1 MVAVFAGEPPVRQR
15 TATSNAQLG
24 RESVQIIAAYIFVV
38 LVWSTTPLAI
48 HFSNSSLTFVA
59 AITLRMALAFICCYA
74 LLRLLGE
81 RLIQQRS
88 DWLLYCAS
96 ALGLFPNMLLV
107 YWAAQ
112 YIPSG
117 LMSVIM
123 GIYPFFVGV
132 FSTLILKEKAF
143 TPARVIAL
151 VLAVVGLVVIHVEQV
166 AVGRDALLGVLAMIV
181 VCVIWGLSSVVVKK
195 LGAEVGALRQGT
207 GSIFV
212 ALPFFMASWW
222 LMDGALP
229 TAVDQK
235 SLLGVAYLV
244 IIGSVIS
251 HTLWFF
257 VLRKCSVTSV
267 AMIPLMTPVL
277 AITWGTLFA
286 GELLSANTI
295 AGALVILFA
304 LSVYQ
309 GVFTRIWHWLLS
321 LFGGCVAWL
330 STSPVKVKGGAR
342 HTSGSDTI

>member
-1 MVAVFAGEPPVRQR
+1 MKVA
-15 TATSNAQLG
+15 
-24 RESVQIIAAYIFVV
+24 IAYSFVV

-48 HFSNSSLTFVA
+48 HFSNSSLTFVT
-59 AITLRMALAFICCYA
+59 AITLRMVFAFACCYV
-74 LLRLLGE
+74 LLRACGE
-81 RLIQQRS
+81 RLIEQRS

-132 FSTLILKEKAF
+132 FSALILKEKAF
-143 TPARVIAL
+143 TPARAIAL
-151 VLAVVGLVVIHVEQV
+151 VLAVIGLVVIHVEQM
-166 AVGRDALLGVLAMIV
+166 AVGRDALLGVVAMIV
-181 VCVIWGLSSVVVKK
+181 VCMIWGLSSVAVKK

-212 ALPFFMASWW
+212 ALPFFIFSWW

-229 TAVDQK
+229 TSIDDK
-235 SLLGVAYLV
+235 SLIGVGYLV
-244 IIGSVIS
+244 IVGSVIS

-257 VLRKCSVTSV
+257 VLRQCSVTSV

-277 AITWGTLFA
+277 AITWGVVFA
-286 GELLSANTI
+286 GELLSVTTV
-295 AGALVILFA
+295 AGALIILFA

-309 GVFTRIWHWLLS
+309 GLLVRVWRGLTLAS
-321 LFGGCVAWL
+321 EALGRLRRPPRSTKVAERV
-330 STSPVKVKGGAR
+330 TV
-342 HTSGSDTI
+342 